1 VWPGRVYASHPSA
14 AFRIDARI
22 PRLYIAHGRMTFNE
36 SRPRM
41 FLIPRFSIL
50 FSALVI
56 LLGSAPN
63 ARPLPQDAPG
73 NTPSTSATQPGIDVL
88 EGMNFAPLQGKHV
101 GLITNQ
107 TGVDSQGRRT
117 ITVLAHADGVKL
129 VAIFSP
135 EHGITGKVDAKVENA
150 IDSVTGLP
158 VFSLYGDTRT
168 PTDDMLKGI
177 DALVFDMQDAGVRF
191 YTFTSTMGYCL
202 EAAAKHKIPFFVLD
216 RPNPLGGER
225 IEGPLLDKGRISFTG
240 YFAMPIVY
248 GMTLGE
254 LARMFNAE
262 NKTNAEL
269 HVVAMRNWRRSETYD
284 QTGMK
289 WIPPSPNLRTVG
301 EDFIYPGIE
310 TLQPGG
316 ISVGRG
322 TDTPFELFGAPWI
335 QADPLQKNMAA
346 RNIPG
351 VRLTATTFTPGAGPF
366 SGEVCNGLKIEVTD
380 RSTFV
385 AIRVALEAADALHRL
400 YPDRFDITKLTAL
413 LGSASTVDALINY
426 VPPVE
431 IISSW
436 SPDLAKFKIMRA
448 KYLLYE

>member
-1 VWPGRVYASHPSA
+1 
-14 AFRIDARI
+14 
-22 PRLYIAHGRMTFNE
+22 MK
-36 SRPRM
+36 
-41 FLIPRFSIL
+41 
-50 FSALVI
+50 
-56 LLGSAPN
+56 
-63 ARPLPQDAPG
+63 
-73 NTPSTSATQPGIDVL
+73 
-88 EGMNFAPLQGKHV
+88 FAPLRGKHV

-107 TGVDSQGRRT
+107 TGVDSRGLRT
-117 ITVLAHADGVKL
+117 IDALAHADGVKL
-129 VAIFSP
+129 IAIFAA
-135 EHGITGKVDAKVENA
+135 EHGIAGKADAKIGNA
-150 IDSVTGLP
+150 TDSATGLP

-191 YTFTSTMGYCL
+191 YTFTSTMGYCM

-216 RPNPLGGER
+216 RPDPLGGER
-225 IEGPLLDKGRISFTG
+225 IEGPMLDKGRISFTG
-240 YFAMPIVY
+240 YFSMPVVY
-248 GMTLGE
+248 GMTMGE

-262 NKTNAEL
+262 NKTDAEL
-269 HVVAMRNWRRSETYD
+269 HVVAMKDWRRGETYD

-289 WIPPSPNLRTVG
+289 WLPPSPNLRTVS

-335 QADPLQKNMAA
+335 ESAALQKNMEA

-351 VRLTATTFTPGAGPF
+351 VRFTATTFTPTAGPF

-380 RSTFV
+380 RETFD
-385 AIRVALEAADALHRL
+385 AIRLALEAADALHRL
-400 YPDRFDITKLTAL
+400 YPDRFDVTKLTLL
-413 LGSASTVDALINY
+413 LGSAATVDALINY
-426 VPPVE
+426 VPPVQ

-436 SPDLAKFKIMRA
+436 SPELAKFKVMRA

>member
-1 VWPGRVYASHPSA
+1 
-14 AFRIDARI
+14 
-22 PRLYIAHGRMTFNE
+22 MTHNE
-36 SRPRM
+36 SSPRM
-41 FLIPRFSIL
+41 FRNRCLPL
-50 FSALVI
+50 FFFAALI
-56 LLGSAPN
+56 LLCLAPKVHSSPQNSAGN
-63 ARPLPQDAPG
+63 A
-73 NTPSTSATQPGIDVL
+73 TPSPATKPGIDVL
-88 EGMNFAPLQGKHV
+88 EEMNFAPLRGKHV
-101 GLITNQ
+101 GVITNQ

-117 ITVLAHADGVKL
+117 IDVLAHADGVKL

-135 EHGITGKVDAKVENA
+135 EHGIAGKLDAKVANET
-150 IDSVTGLP
+150 DSATALP
-158 VFSLYGDTRT
+158 IFSLYGDTRT

-191 YTFTSTMGYCL
+191 YTFTSTMGYCM

-225 IEGPLLDKGRISFTG
+225 IEGPMLDKGRISFTG
-240 YFAMPIVY
+240 YFPMPIVY

-262 NKTNAEL
+262 NNTGAEL
-269 HVVAMRNWRRSETYD
+269 HVVAMKDWRRSETYD
-284 QTGMK
+284 QTGLK
-289 WIPPSPNLRTVG
+289 WIAPSPNLRTLN
-301 EDFIYPGIE
+301 EAFIYPGIE

-322 TDTPFELFGAPWI
+322 TETPFEVFGAPWV
-335 QADPLQKNMAA
+335 QSDPFLKNMSD

-351 VRLTATTFTPGAGPF
+351 VRFTGTQFTPSAGPF

-380 RSTFV
+380 RTSFD
-385 AIRVALEAADALHRL
+385 AIRVALEAADAFHRF
-400 YPDRFDITKLTAL
+400 YPDRFDMTKLTAL
-413 LGSASTVDALINY
+413 LGSASTVEALVNFM
-426 VPPVE
+426 PPVL

-436 SPDLAKFKIMRA
+436 SPDLAKFKLMRA

>member
-1 VWPGRVYASHPSA
+1 LAC
-14 AFRIDARI
+14 
-22 PRLYIAHGRMTFNE
+22 
-36 SRPRM
+36 
-41 FLIPRFSIL
+41 
-50 FSALVI
+50 SALFCVAAVHAEPQE
-56 LLGSAPN
+56 SAP
-63 ARPLPQDAPG
+63 AAAPG
-73 NTPSTSATQPGIDVL
+73 AATKPGIDVL
-88 EGMNFAPLQGKHV
+88 EEMNFAPLRGKHL

-107 TGVDSQGRRT
+107 TGVDSRGQRT
-117 ITVLAHADGVKL
+117 IDVLAHADGVKL

-135 EHGITGKVDAKVENA
+135 EHGIAGKADEKVANST
-150 IDSVTGLP
+150 DSATGLP
-158 VFSLYGDTRT
+158 VFSLYGDTRN
-168 PTDDMLKGI
+168 PTDEMLKGI

-191 YTFTSTMGYCL
+191 YTFTSTMGYSM
-202 EAAAKHKIPFFVLD
+202 ETAAKHKIPFFVLD
-216 RPNPLGGER
+216 RPDPLGGER
-225 IEGPLLDKGRISFTG
+225 IEGPMLDKGRISFTG
-240 YFAMPIVY
+240 YFSMPIVY
-248 GMTLGE
+248 GMTMGE

-269 HVVAMRNWRRSETYD
+269 HVVAMKNWRRGETYD

-289 WIPPSPNLRTVG
+289 WIAPSPNLRTVG

-335 QADPLQKNMAA
+335 LADPLQKNMEG

-351 VRLTATTFTPGAGPF
+351 VRLSATIFTPMAGPF
-366 SGEVCNGLKIEVTD
+366 ANEVCNGLKIEVTD
-380 RSTFV
+380 RSTFD
-385 AIRVALEAADALHRL
+385 AIRLALEAADALHRL

-413 LGSASTVDALINY
+413 LGSATTVDALVNY
-426 VPPVE
+426 VPAAQ

-436 SPDLAKFKIMRA
+436 SPDLAKFKVMRA

>member
-1 VWPGRVYASHPSA
+1 MRANSQQVSQPAPPS
-14 AFRIDARI
+14 
-22 PRLYIAHGRMTFNE
+22 P
-36 SRPRM
+36 
-41 FLIPRFSIL
+41 
-50 FSALVI
+50 
-56 LLGSAPN
+56 
-63 ARPLPQDAPG
+63 
-73 NTPSTSATQPGIDVL
+73 ATKPGIDVL
-88 EGMNFAPLQGKHV
+88 EEMKFAPLRGKHV

-107 TGVDSQGRRT
+107 TGVDSRGLRT
-117 ITVLAHADGVKL
+117 IDALAHADGVKL
-129 VAIFSP
+129 IAIFAA
-135 EHGITGKVDAKVENA
+135 EHGIAGKADAKIGNA
-150 IDSVTGLP
+150 TDSATGLP

-191 YTFTSTMGYCL
+191 YTFTSTMGYCM

-216 RPNPLGGER
+216 RPDPLGGER
-225 IEGPLLDKGRISFTG
+225 IEGPMLDKGRISFTG
-240 YFAMPIVY
+240 YFSMPVVY
-248 GMTLGE
+248 GMTMGE

-262 NKTNAEL
+262 NKTDAEL
-269 HVVAMRNWRRSETYD
+269 HVVAMKDWRRGETYD

-289 WIPPSPNLRTVG
+289 WLPPSPNLRTVS

-335 QADPLQKNMAA
+335 ESAALQKNMEA

-351 VRLTATTFTPGAGPF
+351 VRFTATTFTPTAGPF

-380 RSTFV
+380 RETFD
-385 AIRVALEAADALHRL
+385 AIRLALEAADALHRL
-400 YPDRFDITKLTAL
+400 YPDRFDVTKLTLL
-413 LGSASTVDALINY
+413 LGSAATVDALINY
-426 VPPVE
+426 VPPVQ

-436 SPDLAKFKIMRA
+436 SPELAKFKVMRA